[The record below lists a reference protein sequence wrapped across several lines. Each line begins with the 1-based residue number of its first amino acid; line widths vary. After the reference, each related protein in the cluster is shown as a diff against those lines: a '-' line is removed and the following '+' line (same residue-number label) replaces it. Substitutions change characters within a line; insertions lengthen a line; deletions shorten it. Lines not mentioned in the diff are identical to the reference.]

1 MFCRNC
7 GREIAEGSTVCTGC
21 GVPAGSGYK
30 FCPRCGHPTDEL
42 AVFCTN
48 CGAPLTNAQGQTA
61 AGAPGKSGPGAPKSK
76 IAAGLLGIFLGGLG
90 IHNFYLG
97 YNEKGIWQVVLFV
110 LCCGTVSSI
119 WGFVEGLMILTG
131 KINTDASG
139 QPLAD

>member
-7 GREIAEGSTVCTGC
+7 GREIGEGNTVCTGC

-42 AVFCTN
+42 AVYCTN
-48 CGAPLTNAQGQTA
+48 CGAPLTNAQGQTPT
-61 AGAPGKSGPGAPKSK
+61 GGRPVGQKSRR
-76 IAAGLLGIFLGGLG
+76 AAGLLGIFLGGLG

-97 YNEKGIWQVVLFV
+97 YNEKGIWQIILFV

-119 WGFVEGLMILTG
+119 WGFIEGILILCG
-131 KINTDASG
+131 RIDTDASG